1 MGKLPLLFIT
11 ALVIF
16 LPHIGFSDIVVTT
29 DGMILNGKIIEIE
42 NEYVKLGNYH
52 GIFKINYELIK
63 EMHQTNNYQEDLKI
77 FKKMGKP
84 VNETV
89 VKKNF
94 QSGIEKLN
102 AKITEEK
109 KIKAGT
115 IRYLLHVSPFFM
127 ANMGKARSILPYS
140 FITSL
145 MGDIRFNSRFDYLPK
160 GVRIDVQYFYSGSGT
175 KNISAYRFGLG
186 PVWNFPFEING
197 FSLNLT
203 LSPTFGTGY
212 YSVKGRY
219 DETASAKFN
228 ASLAAGMEFLISSW
242 VISYKVRFEY
252 IHDAFMPLYGIGV
265 CVGAGYL
272 FNK

>member
-1 MGKLPLLFIT
+1 MGKLRLLFIA
-11 ALVIF
+11 ALVTF
-16 LPHIGFSDIVVTT
+16 LPRIGFSDIVVTT

-52 GIFKINYELIK
+52 GIFKINNELIK
-63 EMHQTNNYQEDLKI
+63 EMHQTTNYQDDMKI
-77 FKKMGKP
+77 IKKMGKY

-89 VKKNF
+89 VKNNF

-102 AKITEEK
+102 AKIKQEK
-109 KIKAGT
+109 KIKADS
-115 IRYLLHVSPFFM
+115 IQYLLHVSPFFM
-127 ANMGKARSILPYS
+127 ANIGKARSILPYS

-145 MGDIRFNSRFDYLPK
+145 MGDIRFNSRYNYLPN
-160 GVRIDVQYFYSGSGT
+160 GGRIDLQYFYSGSGT
-175 KNISAYRFGLG
+175 KKISAYRFGLG

-212 YSVKGRY
+212 YSAKGRY

-228 ASLAAGMEFLISSW
+228 ASFAAGMECFISSW

-252 IHDAFMPLYGIGV
+252 IHDAFMPLYGIGAS
-265 CVGAGYL
+265 VGVGYL